1 MAYGIWGNWICI
13 TLANGLSSN
22 NVPFRSHTQHVY
34 WKHIASA
41 FRAGAISSLTFA
53 IYFFLSIRIEF
64 IHSYCSKQF
73 AWKWMCVCVLG
84 QAHRHSYV
92 LCGFGFQTAPNICL
106 KCIHTDICP
115 SFSVFSLEFFLKF
128 YFVGFS
134 FSCACLFVC
143 LFWACISRVWCFFA
157 LTKNPVATFSSK
169 CSILFC
175 SALFCSM
182 HIAHT

>member
-1 MAYGIWGNWICI
+1 M
-13 TLANGLSSN
+13 
-22 NVPFRSHTQHVY
+22 
-34 WKHIASA
+34 A
-41 FRAGAISSLTFA
+41 FRQTTFHSVHTHNTFIGNTLLRHFVRVLFLLSLSPFIS
-53 IYFFLSIRIEF
+53 FFPFVLNLFIRIAANNLLE
-64 IHSYCSKQF
+64 SG
-73 AWKWMCVCVLG
+73 CVCVLG